1 MNKILKKVLI
11 IVVGILLLAGC
22 SKDYKKLS
30 YTTYN
35 EYFNKKDGYI
45 IIDHSNNYGLEVI
58 RSLEAGNGTI
68 QVIYI
73 EFKDSAEADNYIKN
87 SYETNENYK
96 INKKDKYTVVK
107 STKGKYFKLYKV
119 DNVLVY
125 GTSQDKKDKKEINS
139 ILKDLGY

>member
-1 MNKILKKVLI
+1 MNKILKKVLVI
-11 IVVGILLLAGC
+11 AGMVLLLVGC
-22 SKDYKKLS
+22 GKNYKKLA

-35 EYFNKKDGYI
+35 EYFNNKDGYT

-68 QVIYI
+68 QIMYT
-73 EFKDSAEADNYIKN
+73 EYKDSNEADTFIKN
-87 SYETNENYK
+87 AYGSNKDYK
-96 INKKDKYTVVK
+96 ISKKDKYTIVK
-107 STKGKYFKLYKV
+107 STKGRYFKLYKV
-119 DNVLVY
+119 DNVIVY